1 MDEKVTLTLVRD
13 SKEDGSWRVRVDYM
27 GFPDFKVRAGSAK
40 EAWLALG
47 DFVYDTLDGHS
58 SVVDAG
64 GLSKKKGAVMKKYRY
79 VVAVDEEVSSEA
91 VIESDELM
99 THEEIMREAE
109 KRRLAGRLSLCGV
122 TDVTTY
128 MKRIY
133 IDGREARYDEKVY
146 KG

>member
-27 GFPDFKVRAGSAK
+27 GFPNFKVRAGSAK
-40 EAWLALG
+40 EARLALG
-47 DFVYDTLDGHS
+47 DFIYDTLDGHA

-64 GLSKKKGAVMKKYRY
+64 SLAKKGAVMKKYRY

-133 IDGREARYDEKVY
+133 IDGREARNDEKVY